1 MDRVLDR
8 ILDGILDRI
17 LDMIL
22 DRIFD
27 KVLDGVLEIDN
38 HLLGRSR
45 RPSWSHLVGKAS
57 PLGPSGPPPKLP
69 THDHLCSP
77 MMPSP
82 RPKVKTMEAEIDMP
96 PML

>member
-1 MDRVLDR
+1 
-8 ILDGILDRI
+8 
-17 LDMIL
+17 MIL

-57 PLGPSGPPPKLP
+57 PPKLP
-69 THDHLCSP
+69 TRDHLCSP